1 MCEESREVVVELTV
15 NDFQVMLEV
24 GSEILD
30 IVEYLLEIFL
40 NHSKDARKFDVSKT
54 RYYVIGYRMILIS
67 YQDGKLDIKALHKLR
82 GLSSFADWG
91 FTQADLPVTQES
103 LHEKVEGDEEIDYLI
118 ISLLKASS
126 ISCLYL
132 CLILFFFSSQFLS

>member
-1 MCEESREVVVELTV
+1 MSEESREVVVELTV

-40 NHSKDARKFDVSKT
+40 NHSQDARKFDVSKT

-67 YQDGKLDIKALHKLR
+67 YQDGKLDIKPLH
-82 GLSSFADWG
+82 
-91 FTQADLPVTQES
+91 
-103 LHEKVEGDEEIDYLI
+103 
-118 ISLLKASS
+118 
-126 ISCLYL
+126 
-132 CLILFFFSSQFLS
+132 